1 MSTLTQTLT
10 KKETKLG
17 QDRAEEAAPTKLD
30 DQHNTLA
37 MPVRTRT
44 MWLQS
49 PRPRRA
55 PRTARSPYSSSPRDP
70 TNLAEKA
77 AVHKP
82 GLAALPA

>member
-1 MSTLTQTLT
+1 MSNQH
-10 KKETKLG
+10 TKLG
-17 QDRAEEAAPTKLD
+17 PARAEEPALTKLD
-30 DQHNTLA
+30 DQHSTHA